1 MVERTIVQYGVYQF
15 DDQEKR
21 AYRLRL
27 MAQVLRHPD
36 TEYQNLKYQKY
47 KGFYGYAQ
55 LMNGDFV
62 HQVVPIEFEKQCIFE
77 YFAHDNLNT
86 LYNSALQLGT
96 LQTISN
102 AVQTLGGGGLVII
115 GSTLPFFPMPYDR
128 VVVRLHSNTTLLL
141 FTEVITLP
149 DLGEVPQQFDDGSAE
164 PTPTSPST
172 AEPNPLDEGYDIP
185 SNPYDPLTDDNGESY
200 DPERPVVQPTG
211 TFLARITFTQPLY
224 GSGQFTF
231 ENILTDPQ
239 AAPVREDTV
248 QGNSHIVALRWYY
261 GSSGQY
267 WQIDYTSA
275 GADIT
280 DQIQIISHE
289 LIPQ

>member
-1 MVERTIVQYGVYQF
+1 MVERTLVKYGVYQF
-15 DDQEKR
+15 SQEEKR

-27 MAQVLRHPD
+27 MSQVIRHPD

-62 HQVVPIEFEKQCIFE
+62 HQTIPIEFEKQCLLE

-96 LQTISN
+96 LRTISN
-102 AVQTLGGGGLVII
+102 AVQSLGGGGLLIV

-128 VVVRLHSNTTLLL
+128 VVVQLHSNTTLLL
-141 FTEVITLP
+141 FTEVINLP
-149 DLGEVPQQFDDGSAE
+149 DLADVPQQFDDETAV
-164 PTPTSPST
+164 PSESSET
-172 AEPNPLDEGYDIP
+172 QPESNPLDEGFDVP
-185 SNPYDPLTDDNGESY
+185 SQPYDPITDDNGESY
-200 DPERPVVQPTG
+200 DPQRPVVQPTG

-224 GSGQFTF
+224 GSGQYTF
-231 ENILTDPQ
+231 ENTLTDPQ
-239 AAPVREDTV
+239 PAPVREDTV

-280 DQIQIISHE
+280 DGIQIISYE